1 MAIEI
6 KGDLQPGYAEILS
19 DDALA
24 FLEGL
29 HNQFEARRQEL
40 LAARTAFQSDLDAGK
55 TKLDYPAETA
65 DVRAADWQV
74 ASIPADLQDRRVEI
88 TGPCDRKMVI
98 NALNSGAK
106 MFMACLEDATAPSWD
121 NIIQG
126 QINLRD
132 AVART
137 ISFDDPNNGKHYA
150 LGGDLATLI
159 VRPRGWHLD
168 EKHILVDGV
177 AMSGSLVDFGL
188 YFFHNAKV
196 ALEKGTGPYYY
207 LAKMEHYLEA
217 RLWNDAFVWAQDQL
231 GVPQGTCK
239 ATVLIETLPA
249 TFHAEE
255 IIYELKDHMAGLNC
269 GRWDYIFSYIKK
281 HRADPTKVLPDRA
294 AVTMTVPFMRTYS
307 LHVIKTCHKRG
318 AFAMGGMAAQIPIRG
333 DDEANDA
340 AFAKVRADKE
350 REATDGHD
358 GTWVAHPGLVG
369 VAMDVFNEHMPSAN
383 QVDRQRDDVGIASA
397 EDLTAPCEGPKSMD
411 GLKMNVNVGIGY
423 IAAWLGGLGAV
434 PLHNLMEDA
443 ATAEISRAQIWQWR
457 KHSVTLDSGEK
468 VDEALIR
475 QCFANEVASLKQQ
488 YGEEGFAAGNY
499 GAAAKLLEEMVL
511 ADDLGEFLTLP
522 AYDLQFAPETRH

>member
-1 MAIEI
+1 MAVEI
-6 KGDLQPGYAEILS
+6 KGPLQAGYSEILS
-19 DDALA
+19 DDALS

-29 HNQFEARRQEL
+29 HKTFDGRRREL
-40 LAARTAFQSDLDAGK
+40 LAAREAFQQDLDAGK
-55 TKLDYPAETA
+55 TKLDFPPETA
-65 DVRAADWQV
+65 EIRAGDWQV
-74 ASIPADLQDRRVEI
+74 APIPADLQDRRVEI

-121 NIIQG
+121 NIING

-137 ISFDDPNNGKHYA
+137 VSFHDPNNGKDYG
-150 LGGDLATLI
+150 LGSNLATLL
-159 VRPRGWHLD
+159 VRPRGWHLL
-168 EKHILVDGV
+168 EKHILVDGEPI
-177 AMSGSLVDFGL
+177 SGSLVDFGL
-188 YFFHNAKV
+188 FFYHNAKQ
-196 ALEKGTGPYYY
+196 ALANGSGPYFY
-207 LAKMEHYLEA
+207 LAKLEHYLEA
-217 RLWNDAFVWAQDQL
+217 RLWNDVFVWAQNRL
-231 GVPQGTCK
+231 GVPQGSVK

-255 IIYELKDHMAGLNC
+255 IIYELREHMAGLNC

-281 HRADPTKVLPDRA
+281 HRADPTAVLPDRA
-294 AVTMTVPFMRTYS
+294 AVTMTVPFMRAYS
-307 LHVIKTCHKRG
+307 LHVIKVCHKRG

-333 DDEANDA
+333 DEAANEA

-369 VAMDVFNEHMPSAN
+369 VAMEVFDEHMPGPN
-383 QVDRQRDDVGIASA
+383 QVSRQRDDVHTTTA
-397 EDLTAPCEGPKSMD
+397 ELVAPCEGPKSMD

-443 ATAEISRAQIWQWR
+443 ATAEISRAQLWQWR
-457 KHSVTLDSGEK
+457 KHRIVLDSGEV
-468 VDEALIR
+468 VDDALIK
-475 QCFANEVASLKQQ
+475 QTVANELASLRQQ
-488 YGEEGFAAGNY
+488 HGEAGFKAGHYEAAG
-499 GAAAKLLEEMVL
+499 KLLEEMVL
-511 ADDLGEFLTLP
+511 ADELAEFLTIP
-522 AYDLQFAPETRH
+522 AYDMQFAPAA